1 MQRVVIISLK
11 CFLCLLLLANAVFV
25 FSQPKK
31 GAKSILNFKT
41 EILLLRNK
49 KNTATNFTYTDE
61 GALAQG
67 LHRSGKTKILYLP
80 EGVYTLKKNI
90 PLFSSGLHI
99 KGAGIGKT
107 VIRYDS
113 ELQSNS
119 ALFQSDGA
127 SDLTIEGITFTGN
140 EKEIKA
146 VLEFNSYPDK
156 CKNISILN
164 CEFKNLWTDQAINFG
179 GTTMGQTHSND
190 NVLIDHC
197 RFLNIYNPSY
207 RIITNDTDPKCV
219 GINLQQTTLRAAIQY
234 CSFQNISG
242 DGIFGW
248 GWSQDNRKI
257 NFNYGNWNI
266 HHNNFSYCWMCVEVN
281 GNGLGSGLNIHD
293 NTMKYSTRNYGYLI
307 SVDSY
312 KARIIKNKLYNVD
325 RGLIEYTAIE
335 GLIANNAGTIVTW
348 KKNAGGVRSSESILR
363 IACLELYGYNNT
375 IAHNHFILDRTKPDV
390 FSPSEFNGIK
400 LIGKTTDTASQPL
413 EYKGVK
419 DYSAYWTIT
428 ENTVTGF
435 THKLID
441 ATNYKIRN
449 VVIKKNVFQSRFE
462 ETTPIEIYGYNWQ
475 ILNNTFDLTGSKNKS
490 SYRIVSVFYL
500 QKEKTGSI
508 AVSNKI
514 KGDGWDVADKYA
526 VDNNN

>member
-1 MQRVVIISLK
+1 MHCFMIRLK
-11 CFLCLLLLANAVFV
+11 CFLCLVLLTNAAFV
-25 FSQPKK
+25 FSQQKK
-31 GAKSILNFKT
+31 NVKAILNFKT
-41 EILLLRNK
+41 EILLLHNT
-49 KNTATNFTYTDE
+49 KNAATFRYTDS
-61 GALAQG
+61 GALARG
-67 LHRSGKTKILYLP
+67 LHQSGNTKILYLP

-90 PLFSSGLHI
+90 PLFRSGLHI

-107 VIRYDS
+107 IIRYDS
-113 ELQSNS
+113 ELPNNA
-119 ALFQSDGA
+119 ALFQSIGA

-146 VLEFNSYPDK
+146 VLEFNSYPNR

-164 CEFKNLWTDQAINFG
+164 CEFSNLWTDQAINFG
-179 GTTMGQTHSND
+179 GTSAGETHSND

-207 RIITNDTDPKCV
+207 RVITNDTDPKCV
-219 GINLQQTTLRAAIQY
+219 GINLQQTTLRAVIQY
-234 CSFQNISG
+234 CTFRNISG

-248 GWSQDNRKI
+248 GWSQDSRKI
-257 NFNYGNWNI
+257 NFAYGNWNI
-266 HHNNFSYCWMCVEVN
+266 HHNNFSYCWMGVEVN
-281 GNGLGSGLNIHD
+281 GNGLGSGLYIHD
-293 NTMKYSTRNYGYLI
+293 NTMKYSTRNFGYLI

-312 KARIIKNKLYNVD
+312 KARIVKNNLYNVD

-335 GLIANNAGTIVTW
+335 GLIANNTGIIVTW
-348 KKNAGGVRSSESILR
+348 KKDTAGVRASQPLTR

-375 IAHNHFILDRTKPDV
+375 ITHNRFVLDRTEPDT

-400 LIGKTTDTASQPL
+400 LIGKTTDTATQPL

-419 DYSAYWTIT
+419 DYSAYWTIS

-449 VVIKKNVFQSRFE
+449 VIIKKNLFRSRYE
-462 ETTPIEIYGYNWQ
+462 KTTPIEIYGYNWQ
-475 ILNNTFDLTGSKNKS
+475 IKDNTFDLTGSKNKNDN
-490 SYRIVSVFYL
+490 RIVSVFYL
-500 QKEKTGSI
+500 QREKTGSV
-508 AVSNKI
+508 AQSNKI
-514 KGDGWDVADKYA
+514 LGVGWDIADKYV
-526 VDNNN
+526 VDGSN